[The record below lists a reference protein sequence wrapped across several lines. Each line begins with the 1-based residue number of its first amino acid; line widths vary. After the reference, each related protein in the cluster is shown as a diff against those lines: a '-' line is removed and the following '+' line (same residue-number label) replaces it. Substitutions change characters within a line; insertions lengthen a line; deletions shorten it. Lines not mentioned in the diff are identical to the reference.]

1 MLAFYAFLRISNIA
15 PPFQCSFDPSKH
27 LVRGDVKVAY
37 PGMHIRL
44 KWAKNIQAPEKFHWI
59 KIPKIHDSYLCPV
72 SAINSMLQ
80 YLPRSPTTPLFAF
93 AAGSLLTQSL
103 LRRTLTSI
111 LRIMGKPV
119 TGHGFH
125 IFRTSGASVAYD
137 AHIPLPVL
145 QQHGCWRT
153 EAIWA
158 YISDST
164 AQSF

>member
-1 MLAFYAFLRISNIA
+1 
-15 PPFQCSFDPSKH
+15 
-27 LVRGDVKVAY
+27 
-37 PGMHIRL
+37 
-44 KWAKNIQAPEKFHWI
+44 
-59 KIPKIHDSYLCPV
+59 
-72 SAINSMLQ
+72 MLQ

-93 AAGSLLTQSL
+93 PDGSLLTQSL
-103 LRRTLTSI
+103 LRRRLTSI

-125 IFRTSGASVAYD
+125 IFRRSGASVAYD

-145 QQHGCWRT
+145 QQHGCWRS

-164 AQSF
+164 TQSFQVPLTFQKLANALP